1 MGAQSAKRRLPARA
15 DLGSSCGEFLW
26 DEYGGTA
33 YAPLCKVELLDY
45 DQQPAD
51 CRGPRPTH
59 KPGCACTHCVSLA
72 PPPGALLKA
81 AGDGDVV
88 AVARL
93 LAAGADEY
101 YRYYSDSAGRT
112 ALHLASVHGHLAVVE
127 ELLEAEAHRRRSKK
141 AIIDH
146 KKKYHWL

>member
-72 PPPGALLKA
+72 LPLGALLKA
-81 AGDGDVV
+81 AGDGDAA

-93 LAAGADEY
+93 LAAGVDVDVA
-101 YRYYSDSAGRT
+101 DSAGRT
-112 ALHLASVHGHLAVVE
+112 ALYLASKHGHLAVVE
-127 ELLEAEAHRRRSKK
+127 ELLEAKAHRRRSKK
-141 AIIDH
+141 ATIDH